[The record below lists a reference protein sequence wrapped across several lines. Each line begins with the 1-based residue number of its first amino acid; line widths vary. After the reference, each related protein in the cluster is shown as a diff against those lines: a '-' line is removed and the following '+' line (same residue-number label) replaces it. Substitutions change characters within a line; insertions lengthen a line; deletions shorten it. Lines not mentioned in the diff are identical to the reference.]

1 MRRSLLIGMLL
12 ILWLLPAGSASA
24 AAGDD
29 GDDRIVL
36 VGSVLVDRDETA
48 GDVIVVDGDVT
59 IRGTVTGDLVV
70 VDGDVT
76 IRGTVEGDVV
86 TVAGLATLGR
96 RGRIGGDLVYG
107 DDKPVQTP
115 GSRVGG
121 EVKKI
126 KIGDA
131 SIIAAIGIWIGFTI
145 SLLLLGLVL
154 LALAPRAG
162 EAVARTGRAKPGIA
176 ALVGLLAF
184 VLLPVIAIAACVTII
199 GLPLGIVLG
208 LLILPLYA
216 IGYLSSALV
225 LGRMIRKTGTIL
237 PFVIGLVVLQL
248 LTLIPIAGGI
258 IGFLAIIFGLG
269 VLLLTLL
276 RARS

>member
-12 ILWLLPAGSASA
+12 LLWLLPVASASA
-24 AAGDD
+24 AADD
-29 GDDRIVL
+29 DDDRIVL

-59 IRGTVTGDLVV
+59 IRGRVTGDLVV

-86 TVAGLATLGR
+86 AVAGLATLGR
-96 RGRIGGDLVYG
+96 RGNVAGDLVYG
-107 DDKPVQTP
+107 DDKPVQAP

-121 EVKKI
+121 KVKKI
-126 KIGDA
+126 KVGDA
-131 SIIAAIGIWIGFTI
+131 SIIAAIGLWIGFTI

-162 EAVARTGRAKPGIA
+162 EAVARTGRAKPAIA

-184 VLLPVIAIAACVTII
+184 FLLPAIAIAACVTVI
-199 GLPLGIVLG
+199 GLPLGIVLL

-216 IGYLSSALV
+216 IGYLSTALV
-225 LGRMIRKTGTIL
+225 LGRMIRKKGLVLT
-237 PFVIGLVVLQL
+237 FVIGLVILQL

-258 IGFLAIIFGLG
+258 LAFLAIVFGLG
-269 VLLLTLL
+269 VLLLALL